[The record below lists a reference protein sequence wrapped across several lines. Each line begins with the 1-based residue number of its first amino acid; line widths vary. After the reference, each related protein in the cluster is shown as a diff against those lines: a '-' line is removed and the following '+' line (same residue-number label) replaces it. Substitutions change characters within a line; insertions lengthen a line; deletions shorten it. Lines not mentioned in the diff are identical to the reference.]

1 MTPSNPEYRT
11 IPLTQN
17 QVTIVDAIEYEK
29 YSVYEWFAMWDPS
42 IQGFYAGRN
51 SECVDG
57 KRTTIYL
64 AREILGL
71 KPGDGLIA
79 HHVNHDTLNN
89 THENLMAVT
98 DSPSTMSRKTFSNST
113 SGCKG
118 VNYKKNA
125 TGPKKW
131 VARIQA
137 NGVRKWLGYF
147 TTKEEASAAYW
158 KAAEELHG
166 KYVYGS

>member
-1 MTPSNPEYRT
+1 
-11 IPLTQN
+11 
-17 QVTIVDAIEYEK
+17 
-29 YSVYEWFAMWDPS
+29 MWDPS

-51 SECVDG
+51 SEFVDG

-89 THENLMAVT
+89 TRENLLAVT
-98 DSPSTMSRKTFSNST
+98 DSPSTVSRKTFKNST

-118 VNYKKNA
+118 VSYKKSA
-125 TGPKKW
+125 RGEKKW
-131 VARIQA
+131 VARIQV
-137 NGVRKWLGYF
+137 NGVQQWLGYF
-147 TTKEEASAAYW
+147 MTKEEASAAYW

-166 KYVYGS
+166 QYLYGK